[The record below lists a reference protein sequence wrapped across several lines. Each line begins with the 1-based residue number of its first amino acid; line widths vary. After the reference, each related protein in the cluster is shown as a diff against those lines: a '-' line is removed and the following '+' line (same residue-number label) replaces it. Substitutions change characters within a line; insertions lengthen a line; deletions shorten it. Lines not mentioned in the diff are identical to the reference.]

1 MERVKGKVYKIFYFC
16 VFLIKGKSKNGRVA
30 YTFGFLF
37 GVTRLDSNSKTDI
50 RGTGGED
57 QHNVG

>member
-37 GVTRLDSNSKTDI
+37 GVTRLDSNSKKKI
-50 RGTGGED
+50 SED
-57 QHNVG
+57 QEVRISTT